1 MAMACATH
9 GCPGQASRHC
19 ERPYG
24 EQLCGNCCDCVGHGR
39 RSQRGGPRSG
49 RRADAS
55 AEERETMQREYR
67 VLSEACAWLQSC
79 CSEELQQ
86 MAFTTPT
93 MMRKVLCRTAQ
104 ATLLQMQHEQVPQLP
119 DTAWQLIE
127 MLPYHLYVRLL
138 QRISVDMGATV
149 PQVIYTREP
158 SETSAASSSMA
169 VTQQQPGP
177 QMAGSSTSIRERTPR
192 QTGRQIWIPKQ
203 QSVVNMPSPESEL
216 RAQNDVDLLQL
227 DDITPAVVDM
237 AKLALTTFN
246 IPDEVPTINANMAPR
261 PEGYMLWDPIADH
274 ARSPVCRSEG
284 SFPVMRIQRGDRT
297 ALTAWLQ
304 GGGHLGG
311 TPTTARA
318 TAAGMILRAWLNARE
333 HLAEKLDSFHA
344 AIPPWQDVGHGKW
357 FVAAMKGVHGDTTN
371 TAVGYHGTSMH
382 MLHRIVARGMENS
395 ISGVFVRGEKRFGVY
410 HHVRER
416 AHLCANYMMYSAL
429 ERKSGY
435 TYAPLVQIQYPHPD
449 PHHRLNVVR
458 RSNAHQNLTYAD
470 VCTVTHVWLHVT
482 HVLEFY
488 TGARNLIIMAEPFF
502 AKHLELHPDD
512 SWEAIME
519 RSRRLGARAD

>member
-1 MAMACATH
+1 
-9 GCPGQASRHC
+9 
-19 ERPYG
+19 
-24 EQLCGNCCDCVGHGR
+24 LN
-39 RSQRGGPRSG
+39 
-49 RRADAS
+49 
-55 AEERETMQREYR
+55 
-67 VLSEACAWLQSC
+67 EACGWLQSC
-79 CSEELQQ
+79 CNEELQQ
-86 MAFTTPT
+86 MAYTTST
-93 MMRKVLCRTAQ
+93 MVRKVLCRAAQ
-104 ATLLQMQHEQVPQLP
+104 ATLMQMQHQPVPELP
-119 DTAWQLIE
+119 DTTWELIQ
-127 MLPYHLYVRLL
+127 MLPDNLYVRLV

-149 PQVIYTREP
+149 PHSTYTDWQ
-158 SETSAASSSMA
+158 SASSAASSSMA
-169 VTQQQPGP
+169 VSQQQHGP
-177 QMAGSSTSIRERTPR
+177 QMAGSTISIRERTPR
-192 QTGRQIWIPKQ
+192 QTGRQIWRPKP
-203 QSVVNMPSPESEL
+203 QSVVRMPSPESEL
-216 RAQNDVDLLQL
+216 RAQPDVTAWTLE
-227 DDITPAVVDM
+227 DITPTVVDM
-237 AKLALTTFN
+237 ATLALTTFE
-246 IPDEVPTINANMAPR
+246 IPEEGPNLKHHLEPR
-261 PEGYMLWDPIADH
+261 ACGYMLWDPIADH

-284 SFPVMRIQRGDRT
+284 SLPVMRLQRGDRT

-311 TPTTARA
+311 TPTTAR
-318 TAAGMILRAWLNARE
+318 TIAAGMILRAWLNARE
-333 HLAEKLDSFHA
+333 HLANKLDSFHA

-488 TGARNLIIMAEPFF
+488 TGARNLIIMAEPFLPNNWNCIPTT
-502 AKHLELHPDD
+502 AGKT
-512 SWEAIME
+512 SWKDHEE
-519 RSRRLGARAD
+519 